1 MKRKQLPVFIM
12 LLAGSIASILTAVM
26 RYDLK
31 SFLFIVLITLVI
43 FYILGSLL
51 EYVLDSIEK
60 QNLKDTPDDGEV
72 IEKEAAETDM
82 DVESEDQTEEEQEE
96 DK

>member
-43 FYILGSLL
+43 FYILGLL
-51 EYVLDSIEK
+51 LKYVLDVIEA
-60 QNLKDTPDDGEV
+60 QNVKDSLDEGEV
-72 IEKEAAETDM
+72 FEKEAAEKEKEISN
-82 DVESEDQTEEEQEE
+82 ESQTEVKQEE
-96 DK
+96 GK